1 MNKTHLFL
9 FTIGPVQSFIAQA
22 RKTRDLYAGSRILS
36 ELTKVGMEA
45 CERAA
50 ISQGATFEPIF
61 PDYGHADT
69 EASLPNRFIVKL
81 TYANA
86 PTELQLR
93 ALAGNGEGGVEHAVR
108 QRFQE
113 IAQEALDSCNLNAP
127 DGFWPQIN
135 NHLDIHWAFQ
145 PVELGR
151 YKEAYQ
157 VLEHLINSVK
167 NVRSFA
173 QLTYQDG
180 VDFGERGR
188 KCSLDGENNAL
199 FYRKRQNAVGRWESP
214 AMIRHNGLKQ
224 SSDLTHEL
232 DDSEWSQGEA
242 LSSISTIKRFY
253 NRQDRNFETY
263 PSTAAIALQKSI
275 LSFQTEVEDLKII
288 FGKKNL
294 RELIQRYKN
303 LNIDFTKGKW
313 ENWNDQFFYEENLIP
328 KYIPNEHQLY
338 LAKECHRKL
347 SNAGF
352 KFDKYYAILAFDG
365 DQMGKWFSGDK
376 LKDGVDLESF
386 HNELSQK
393 LSAFGREAKKIVDDK
408 NRGKTVYAGGDD
420 YLGFLNIHY
429 LFETVTELRQQFH
442 ELVNNLLLDKAPG
455 EELTFSAG
463 IVIAHYREPL
473 GMVVQKARDMEKAAK
488 EEGGRNAF
496 GLAVVKASG
505 EVQQTV
511 YKWDKDPD
519 SPEGIS
525 NWEALKNVFNGLRKV
540 YSNKFI
546 TNLSLEYYS
555 LAGLR
560 LDDFGKISARALECE
575 IERLVARAKIDRGSQ
590 VSIASDVKELFSHRR
605 LGASHNQAE
614 NFVHGLHIVDF
625 LHRKLS

>member
-1 MNKTHLFL
+1 MNKPYLFL
-9 FTIGPVQSFIAQA
+9 FTIGPVQSFIVQA

-36 ELTKVGMEA
+36 ELAKVGMEA
-45 CERAA
+45 CKRAA
-50 ISQGATFEPIF
+50 KSQGATFKPIF
-61 PDYGHADT
+61 PDYDLADL

-81 TYANA
+81 AYADA
-86 PTELQLR
+86 PTKVQLR
-93 ALAGNGEGGVEHAVR
+93 ALAGNAEGGVEYAVR

-113 IAQEALDSCNLNAP
+113 IAQEALDSCNLSAP
-127 DGFWPQIN
+127 DGFWQQVN

-157 VLEHLINSVK
+157 VLENLINSVK
-167 NVRSFA
+167 NVRPFA

-199 FYRKRQNAVGRWESP
+199 FYRKRQNTAGGWESP

-224 SSDLTHEL
+224 NSDLTLTHGL
-232 DDSEWSQGEA
+232 SDSEWSQGEA
-242 LSSISTIKRFY
+242 LSGISTVKRFFK
-253 NRQDRNFETY
+253 RGESPFKGF
-263 PSTAAIALQKSI
+263 PSTARMALYKSLAEHSEACEYFEAVFNI
-275 LSFQTEVEDLKII
+275 GKLIGSAGELKLDT
-288 FGKKNL
+288 KNWT
-294 RELIQRYKN
+294 
-303 LNIDFTKGKW
+303 DF
-313 ENWNDQFFYEENLIP
+313 NDQFYYEENLTTVE
-328 KYIPNEHQLY
+328 IPNSQQLQ
-338 LAKECHRKL
+338 LAKERHAQLKQ
-347 SNAGF
+347 AGF
-352 KFDKYYAILAFDG
+352 KFDKYYAVLAFDG

-376 LKDGVDLESF
+376 LKDGADLEAF
-386 HNELSQK
+386 HNDLSQK
-393 LSAFGREAKKIVDDK
+393 LSAFGREAKKLVDDK
-408 NRGKTVYAGGDD
+408 KRGKTVYAGGDD
-420 YLGFLNIHY
+420 YLGFLNLHF
-429 LFETVTELRQQFH
+429 LFKTVAELRQQFH
-442 ELVNNLLLDKAPG
+442 ELVNNLLLDKALG

-463 IVIAHYREPL
+463 IVIAHYKEPL

-525 NWEALKNVFNGLRKV
+525 NWKAMENVFNGLREV

-560 LDDFGKISARALECE
+560 LDDFGKVSARALECE
-575 IERLVARAKIDRGSQ
+575 IERLVARAKTDKGSHLDI
-590 VSIASDVKELFSHRR
+590 VSDVKELFSHRR

>member
-1 MNKTHLFL
+1 MDHPYLFL

-36 ELTKVGMEA
+36 ELAKVGMDA
-45 CERAA
+45 CKRIAK
-50 ISQGATFEPIF
+50 SQGATFEPIF
-61 PDYGHADT
+61 PDYDRADT

-113 IAQEALDSCNLNAP
+113 IAQEALDSCNLSAP

-145 PVELGR
+145 PVESGR
-151 YKEAYQ
+151 YREAYQ

-167 NVRSFA
+167 NVRPFA
-173 QLTYQDG
+173 QLTYQEG

-199 FYRKRQNAVGRWESP
+199 FYRKRQNAAGGWESP
-214 AMIRHNGLKQ
+214 SMIRHNGLKQ
-224 SSDLTHEL
+224 NSDLTFTPGLSE
-232 DDSEWSQGEA
+232 SEWSQGEA
-242 LSSISTIKRFY
+242 LSGTSTVKRFFK
-253 NRQDRNFETY
+253 REESSFIGF
-263 PSTAAIALQKSI
+263 PSTARMALYKSLAEHSEACEYFESVFDI
-275 LSFQTEVEDLKII
+275 RKLIGSV
-288 FGKKNL
+288 
-294 RELIQRYKN
+294 RELRLDNREKDWT
-303 LNIDFTKGKW
+303 DF
-313 ENWNDQFFYEENLIP
+313 NDQFYYEENLTTAE
-328 KYIPNEHQLY
+328 IPNSQQLQ
-338 LAKECHRKL
+338 LAKERHAQLKQ
-347 SNAGF
+347 AGF
-352 KFDKYYAILAFDG
+352 KFDKYYAVLAFDG
-365 DQMGKWFSGDK
+365 DQMGKWFSGAK
-376 LKDGVDLESF
+376 LKGGADLESF
-386 HNELSQK
+386 HNDLSQK
-393 LSAFGREAKKIVDDK
+393 LSAFGRESKKIVDDK
-408 NRGKTVYAGGDD
+408 KRGKTVYAGGDD
-420 YLGFLNIHY
+420 YLGFLNLHY
-429 LFETVTELRQQFH
+429 LFETITELRQQFH
-442 ELVNNLLLDKAPG
+442 ELVNKPLLDKAPG

-463 IVIAHYREPL
+463 IVIAQYKEPL
-473 GMVVQKARDMEKAAK
+473 GMVVQKARDMETAAK

-525 NWEALKNVFNGLRKV
+525 NWEALENVFNGLREV

-546 TNLSLEYYS
+546 TNLSLEYYT

-560 LDDFGKISARALECE
+560 LDDFGKVSARALECE
-575 IERLVARAKIDRGSQ
+575 IERLVARAKTDKGSHLDI
-590 VSIASDVKELFSHRR
+590 VSDVKELFSHRR